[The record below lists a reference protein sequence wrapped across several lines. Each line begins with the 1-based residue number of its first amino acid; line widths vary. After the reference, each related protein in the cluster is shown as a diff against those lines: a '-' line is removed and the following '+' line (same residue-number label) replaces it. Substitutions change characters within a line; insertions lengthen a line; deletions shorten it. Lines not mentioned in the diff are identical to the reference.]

1 MTLWEYTYIS
11 IYHLRKRMG
20 CKSADEPFC
29 SLLVFTMLEYIG
41 WLAINMMLLLVV
53 LPRLGVGS
61 LRGYIGLGYI
71 VGVFLLPAIGF
82 ISLYKRFPYL
92 EKEYRRLSNKTMRT
106 IVSVCYYVMA
116 IAIWVA
122 AVSHYKGLI

>member
-11 IYHLRKRMG
+11 IYHIRKRMG
-20 CKSADEPFC
+20 CKSADEPFN

-53 LPRLGVGS
+53 LPKLGAS
-61 LRGYIGLGYI
+61 DMREYIGLGFI
-71 VGVFLLPAIGF
+71 VGVYLLPAIGF

-92 EKEYRRLSNKTMRT
+92 EKEYRRLRNKTTRT
-106 IVSVCYYVMA
+106 IVSVCYYIIA
-116 IAIWVA
+116 IAVWVA
-122 AVSHYKGLI
+122 TVLHYRHK